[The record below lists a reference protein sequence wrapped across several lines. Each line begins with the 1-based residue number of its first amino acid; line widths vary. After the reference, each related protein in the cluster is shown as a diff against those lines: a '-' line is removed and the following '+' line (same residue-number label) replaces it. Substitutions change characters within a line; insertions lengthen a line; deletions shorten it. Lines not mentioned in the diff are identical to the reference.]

1 VFEFIVYLYKEIKLI
16 CGGGAMLD
24 KVNSEIIKTEN
35 DILIMLDTLLE
46 KRDSEWWNN
55 FYSNKDKP
63 VPFFKNIPDE
73 NLISYFDRGLLKQGK
88 ALDIGCGKGR
98 NSLYIAKKGFEVD
111 AVDFS
116 KTSIEIAK
124 EIAKEQS
131 IKVNFLNQSI
141 FDFENKPESYDF
153 IYDSGCLHH
162 IKPHR
167 RNQYLK
173 IISKYLKPDGYF
185 AMACFNLDGG
195 KNISDYDVYRDNSMH
210 GGMGF
215 SEYKLKTILEPY
227 FEMIEI
233 RQMLESNDEKVFGKS
248 FLWTVL
254 MKKKI

>member
-1 VFEFIVYLYKEIKLI
+1 MEVK
-16 CGGGAMLD
+16 MLD
-24 KVNSEIIKTEN
+24 KINSEIIKTEN

-46 KRDSEWWNN
+46 KRDSEWWND
-55 FYSNKDKP
+55 FYSDKDKP

-73 NLISYFDRGLLKQGK
+73 NLVSYFDEGILKTGK

-98 NSLYIAKKGFEVD
+98 NSFYIAQMGFEVD

-116 KTSIEIAK
+116 KTSIDLAK

-131 IKVNFLNQSI
+131 IKVNFINQSI
-141 FDFENKPESYDF
+141 FDFENILSSYDF

-173 IISKYLKPDGYF
+173 IISKYLKQDGYF
-185 AMACFNLDGG
+185 AMICFNLDGG
-195 KNISDYDVYRDNSMH
+195 ENISDYDVYRDKSMH

-227 FEMIEI
+227 FEIIEI
-233 RQMLESNDEKVFGKS
+233 RQMTESTDENIFGKS
-248 FLWTVL
+248 FLWTIL
-254 MKKKI
+254 MKKK